1 MGDTL
6 LKLPFSEVIQ
16 DPKKLDVKMP
26 FLLTLLAF
34 CLRTN
39 TSDTQRSKEYENVTL
54 WHRTP
59 ISKYMLVINYNLVL
73 KT

>member
-1 MGDTL
+1 M
-6 LKLPFSEVIQ
+6 LKLPSSEVIQ
-16 DPKKLDVKMP
+16 DPKKLDIKMP
-26 FLLTLLAF
+26 FLLTLPTV

-39 TSDTQRSKEYENVTL
+39 TSDTQHSKEYENITL

-59 ISKYMLVINYNLVL
+59 ISKYMLVINDNLVL